1 MSTVGTNRDL
11 RRVALV
17 GHGIMGRRHVRALLA
32 FPDRATLAGIYDPD
46 PAAAS
51 NAGSLRCYASEAEA
65 IADADV
71 VFVASPIAAHMST
84 VLRALRAR
92 RDVFVE
98 KPIGATGDESAA
110 MVEAAERSGR
120 QLFVGH
126 SERFNPV
133 VRALRRVLD
142 PTRIRTISFCRVG
155 APRAGGSAAQSGG
168 PRPRARDVLL
178 NLGVHDLDLASY
190 LTASRAH
197 VHAAF
202 GREDNTD
209 VLLSTGRCP
218 ARVRVS
224 REGERERRILVTT
237 DDARYEGDLLGFRLT
252 VDERE
257 DIALDTEEPI
267 IAQARAVFDALDGL
281 PSDIAKGHEGA
292 HAVRL
297 AEKSLALLRKP
308 LTHPTLTEYVDSAE

>member
-1 MSTVGTNRDL
+1 MYYNRAALSTVGTNRDL

-32 FPDRATLAGIYDPD
+32 LPDRVTLAGIYDPD
-46 PAAAS
+46 PAAAV
-51 NAGSLRCYASEAEA
+51 AGVANVTSYASEAEA

-98 KPIGATGDESAA
+98 KPIGATADESYA
-110 MVEAAERSGR
+110 MVEAAECSGR
-120 QLFVGH
+120 RLFVGH

-142 PTRIRTISFCRVG
+142 PTRIRTLSFCRVG
-155 APRAGGSAAQSGG
+155 ALRS
-168 PRPRARDVLL
+168 RARDVLL

-190 LTASRAH
+190 LTDSRAH
-197 VHAAF
+197 LRAAF
-202 GREDNTD
+202 GREDNAD
-209 VLLSTGRCP
+209 VLLSTERAP

-224 REGERERRILVTT
+224 REGERERRVLATT
-237 DDARYEGDLLGFRLT
+237 DDATYEGDLLRFRLT

-257 DIALDTEEPI
+257 EIALDTEEPI

-281 PSDIAKGHEGA
+281 PSDIAEGRDGA

-297 AEKSLALLRKP
+297 AEKSLALMRRP
-308 LTHPTLTEYVDSAE
+308 HTHAAAPAEYVDSAE

>member
-1 MSTVGTNRDL
+1 MSTVGTN

-32 FPDRATLAGIYDPD
+32 LPDRVTLAGIYDPD

-51 NAGSLRCYASEAEA
+51 NAANIRVYASETEA

-98 KPIGATGDESAA
+98 KPIGATAEESAA

-120 QLFVGH
+120 RLFVGH

-142 PTRIRTISFCRVG
+142 PARIRTISFCRVG
-155 APRAGGSAAQSGG
+155 APRS
-168 PRPRARDVLL
+168 RARDVLL

-190 LTASRAH
+190 LTESRAH
-197 VHAAF
+197 VRAAF

-209 VLLSTGRCP
+209 VLLSTGRGS

-224 REGERERRILVTT
+224 REGERERRVLVTT
-237 DDARYEGDLLGFRLT
+237 DDASYEGDLLRFRLT

-257 DIALDTEEPI
+257 ELALDTEEPI

-281 PSDIAKGHEGA
+281 PSDIAEGHHGA

-308 LTHPTLTEYVDSAE
+308 HSQRALSEYVDSAE